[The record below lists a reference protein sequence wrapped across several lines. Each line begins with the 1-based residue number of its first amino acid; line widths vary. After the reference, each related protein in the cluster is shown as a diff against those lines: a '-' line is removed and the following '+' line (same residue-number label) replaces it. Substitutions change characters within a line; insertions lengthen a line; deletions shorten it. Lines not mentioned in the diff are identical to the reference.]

1 MKTKI
6 FNRSLLATSITLAIF
21 SLNGCGGGKGDSSTT
36 NHVQMSGA
44 VVDDF
49 VAYSRVYVDVNHNG
63 KFDSSFEPYAYTDG
77 TGYFSKGKDGTNY
90 CANPNSPLYKFCLD
104 VSDNLVKNAVIR
116 VEAGRD
122 LLTALTYQASMSLQ
136 TNGQTNDLKITSI
149 SSLEQV
155 QKQLSQIL
163 NQSQLHLNGSI
174 NGKDIQAFLNSYLAD
189 TINLPKSIK
198 AGNTQSID
206 ANTLNPF
213 SNTKVFK
220 LAVNMHK
227 MAETIAAFFAKNN
240 LQFKTGNILNR
251 PQGKVLKEK
260 DIVPF
265 VYMAL
270 LLNLNFQAG
279 TNALS
284 QIDSQTANNIL
295 EDTKQLLNLV
305 TTNTPSINNTSV
317 INTLARLYTFLE
329 SLQVNSTD
337 LRTTLTQAELVTQS
351 IKTKYEKQGT
361 VSASDVDTVKNEA
374 NNINHYQT
382 LDFETAI
389 TQASNGQT
397 ISAQGRTFEPILNKL
412 LSNNYLYL
420 DNSTNG
426 GDKLQAF
433 FKENSQKT
441 DPQRNGEI
449 TICQQTLKNG
459 PQQNHLFTGSWS
471 WSAHKTYA
479 ILGQY
484 LGISIII
491 KNLDPINNTHCQYQ
505 NGSCVAITYPNL
517 DGKGLKTAYSSD
529 PVNWNQN
536 LNQADN
542 LIRPLTGHSI
552 PTDPSQC
559 FTQ

>member
-6 FNRSLLATSITLAIF
+6 FNKSLLATSVTLVIF
-21 SLNGCGGGKGDSSTT
+21 SLNGCGGGNGDSASTP
-36 NHVQMSGA
+36 HVQMSGA

-49 VAYSRVYVDVNHNG
+49 VAYSRVYVDVNNNG

-104 VSDNLVKNAVIR
+104 VSDNLTQNAVIR

-174 NGKDIQAFLNSYLAD
+174 NGKDIQAFLNSYLAG
-189 TINLPKSIK
+189 TINLPKSIRS
-198 AGNTQSID
+198 GNTQSID
-206 ANTLNPF
+206 ANTLDPF
-213 SNTKVFK
+213 SNTKAFK

-227 MAETIAAFFAKNN
+227 MAETIASLFAQKN
-240 LQFKTGNILNR
+240 LQFKTGNLLDR
-251 PQGKVLKEK
+251 PQGDALKEK

-284 QIDSQTANNIL
+284 QIDSQAANNIL
-295 EDTKQLLNLV
+295 EDTKQLLSLV
-305 TTNTPSINNTSV
+305 AANTPSINNTSV
-317 INTLARLYTFLE
+317 INTLVRLYTFLE
-329 SLQVNSTD
+329 GLQINSND
-337 LRTTLTQAELVTQS
+337 PRTTLTQAELVTQS
-351 IKTKYEKQGT
+351 VKTKYEKQGT
-361 VSASDVDTVKNEA
+361 ISAADVDTVKNAA
-374 NNINHYQT
+374 NLINNYQT

-389 TQASNGQT
+389 TQASNGKS
-397 ISAQGRTFEPILNKL
+397 ISAQGRTFEPIINKL
-412 LSNNYLYL
+412 LNNNYLYL
-420 DNSTNG
+420 DNSNNG

-441 DPQRNGEI
+441 DLQRNGEI

-459 PQQNHLFTGSWS
+459 QQQNHLFTGSWS
-471 WSAHKTYA
+471 WNANKTYA

-484 LGISIII
+484 LGVSIII
-491 KNLDPINNTHCQYQ
+491 KNLDSSNTHCQYP
-505 NGSCVAITYPNL
+505 NGTCVAITYPNL
-517 DGKGLKTAYSSD
+517 DGKGVKTAYSSD

-536 LNQADN
+536 LDQADN
-542 LIRPLTGHSI
+542 LIRPLTGRPI